1 MRSLPQTDIYGIT
14 CEALSRGR
22 DNLTVVR
29 ELLAAGVKIIQYREK
44 AKTIKEKYA
53 ECLAISKM
61 CREAGALFVVNDDED
76 LALLTGAGAVHVGQD
91 DLPAD
96 AVRKLVGPEVIVGV
110 SAGSMEE
117 ARDAVARGADYLG
130 VGPIYRT
137 ATKEDAGEAVGLAL
151 LQTMS
156 RTFTL
161 PLVAI
166 GGITPSNIK
175 EVMRLGAACAAMISA
190 LVGAEDIAA
199 AVRAARRSLHEGGR

>member
-1 MRSLPQTDIYGIT
+1 VRSLPQTDLYGIT

-29 ELLAAGVKIIQYREK
+29 ELLAAGVRIIQYREK
-44 AKTIKEKYA
+44 TKTKKEKYA
-53 ECLAISKM
+53 ECLALSQM
-61 CREAGALFVVNDDED
+61 CREAGALFVVNDDVD

-96 AVRKLVGPEVIVGV
+96 AVRKLVGPDVIVGV
-110 SAGSMEE
+110 SASSMEE
-117 ARDAVARGADYLG
+117 AHDAVARGADYLG

-137 ATKEDAGEAVGLAL
+137 ATKEDAGEAVGLDL
-151 LQTMS
+151 LQEIA

-166 GGITPSNIK
+166 GGITPDNIR
-175 EVMRLGAACAAMISA
+175 EVMRRGAACAAMISA

-199 AVRAARRSLHEGGR
+199 AVQAARRNLSGDGR